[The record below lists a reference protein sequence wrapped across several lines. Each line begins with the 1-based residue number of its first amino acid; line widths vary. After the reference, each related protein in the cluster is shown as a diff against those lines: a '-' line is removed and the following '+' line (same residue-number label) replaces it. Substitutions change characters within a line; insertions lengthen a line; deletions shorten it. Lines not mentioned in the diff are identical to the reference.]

1 MRWQQHPLRIA
12 GVCALGGGGLLTLC
26 SVFKVSEG
34 FVIGVAEAELAW
46 LTGTKL
52 VLQTQA
58 LGKG

>member
-12 GVCALGGGGLLTLC
+12 GVCALGGVLLTLC